1 MSFKS
6 SVLPERLLDHAEVIC
21 LKVTSR
27 RQSELY
33 ASTGPQFRCQ
43 KISATQKCS
52 SLRRRT
58 RKSRTLETFSARWEN
73 CAGPVSHLARKLLE
87 EDVQFGQTHSAP
99 ESLRV
104 HEELAI
110 VSDSKPSPPPGWVQ
124 GGGGRL
130 QLGAQSAQERESV
143 RDHEELESRLEL
155 EALPTPWLGARGGG
169 SVVRSSKR
177 PRTRKSPN
185 PRRA

>member
-1 MSFKS
+1 METAIR
-6 SVLPERLLDHAEVIC
+6 VVRQHRTTVPVPEDQRDAERQLPATPNTE
-21 LKVTSR
+21 
-27 RQSELY
+27 
-33 ASTGPQFRCQ
+33 
-43 KISATQKCS
+43 ISDSKM
-52 SLRRRT
+52 
-58 RKSRTLETFSARWEN
+58 FSARWEN

-104 HEELAI
+104 PEELAI

-124 GGGGRL
+124 GGGGSL

-155 EALPTPWLGARGGG
+155 EALPTPRLGARGGG